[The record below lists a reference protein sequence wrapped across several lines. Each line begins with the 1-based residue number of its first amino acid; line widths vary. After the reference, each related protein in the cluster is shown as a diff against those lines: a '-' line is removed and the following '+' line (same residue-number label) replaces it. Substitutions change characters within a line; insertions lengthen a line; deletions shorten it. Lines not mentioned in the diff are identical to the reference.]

1 MIDMI
6 EDISGFIRRHRYILL
21 LAGLVL
27 ILCVIPLSVTD
38 ITTGHDINYH
48 TGRIWSIGKNIDN
61 GIWFSPIH
69 HAYLDGYGY
78 ASPLFYGDV
87 LLHIPG
93 LMVHWGMAPVVALK
107 YFIMMVLTACAFV
120 SYFCGKL
127 VFKNKA
133 AAFAAAAAYTFSSY
147 LCVDMLIRVALGETQ
162 AFIFLPILFT
172 GFYNI
177 VFQNGKK
184 WLLLPLGLA
193 GCLIS
198 HVLTSVVAVFFLF
211 VFALI
216 NTKKFIEDTRKIKL
230 IVLSV
235 VTFAGVS
242 AFFLFPLMEQLVSY
256 DFPITNGK
264 AAVVWGSLSSRAM
277 PGWAILC
284 DFVVKIDPDPWIPN
298 GLGLSPL
305 AGIAGVYYSQYKGW
319 KPGKAAWGLIA
330 AGAVTLLATTNAFP
344 WQSMQG
350 LLGSIQFPWRLLIFA
365 TFFFAVAA
373 GFAILKSKSPMFT
386 TVFTVFIVGLSLF
399 SFILTGVDKYFRMY
413 NAADDAVEKMK
424 FMNSFG
430 AGEYMPVYKDDN
442 GNWVDASTIKN
453 YITTQRKDKVTS
465 NHLSAGNIKY
475 TRDFNVLTVK
485 FNNNSEKDTYLEF
498 PLLMYKG
505 YYAEINGIPA
515 EPEYGKSNIVRVYLG
530 DNESGEA
537 VVRYKGTTIQL
548 VSKIVTLVSV
558 AAVILYLIFRK
569 KKTVPVPSLP
579 VEETDGRPEETMP
592 EYNSTPTDSSDGN
605 TP

>member
-1 MIDMI
+1 M
-6 EDISGFIRRHRYILL
+6 
-21 LAGLVL
+21 L

-177 VFQNGKK
+177 SFRNGKK

-216 NTKKFIEDTRKIKL
+216 NIKKFYRRHKKNKADCPIGCNL
-230 IVLSV
+230 C
-235 VTFAGVS
+235 GVS
-242 AFFLFPLMEQLVSY
+242 AFSCSLLWNSLSPTTS
-256 DFPITNGK
+256 PTNGK
-264 AAVVWGSLSSRAM
+264 AAVVWGSTHQGQCGLGDSLRFR
-277 PGWAILC
+277 C
-284 DFVVKIDPDPWIPN
+284 KIDPDPWIPN

-305 AGIAGVYYSQYKGW
+305 AGIARVYYSQYKDGNRE
-319 KPGKAAWGLIA
+319 KRHRANRRR
-330 AGAVTLLATTNAFP
+330 AVTLLATTNAFP
-344 WQSMQG
+344 GNRCRAYWCQ
-350 LLGSIQFPWRLLIFA
+350 
-365 TFFFAVAA
+365 
-373 GFAILKSKSPMFT
+373 
-386 TVFTVFIVGLSLF
+386 F
-399 SFILTGVDKYFRMY
+399 SFHETFDFR
-413 NAADDAVEKMK
+413 
-424 FMNSFG
+424 
-430 AGEYMPVYKDDN
+430 
-442 GNWVDASTIKN
+442 
-453 YITTQRKDKVTS
+453 
-465 NHLSAGNIKY
+465 HL
-475 TRDFNVLTVK
+475 L
-485 FNNNSEKDTYLEF
+485 
-498 PLLMYKG
+498 
-505 YYAEINGIPA
+505 
-515 EPEYGKSNIVRVYLG
+515 
-530 DNESGEA
+530 
-537 VVRYKGTTIQL
+537 
-548 VSKIVTLVSV
+548 
-558 AAVILYLIFRK
+558 FRG
-569 KKTVPVPSLP
+569 SCRLP
-579 VEETDGRPEETMP
+579 
-592 EYNSTPTDSSDGN
+592 Y
-605 TP
+605 